1 MRGKLQH
8 LPKPVMRALLAFYR
22 RKRFYE
28 LLRALVAPLLCYG
41 VLALIATH
49 LDRFL
54 FLETPAR
61 LWITGVT
68 GGLSLLVGAASL
80 GAFAWRRVSVSRLA
94 YEMERMLPRA
104 VAERLVTLDDIL
116 AREAAGQAEAGGPR
130 AALIEQLTGETVA
143 LCERTP
149 HAARLARDRRLR
161 RRTRALALLALVWVA
176 LFSMPSYQ
184 FPLMLQRLNFPLRNL
199 SKPSFMR
206 LTVTPESPVVGRGGE
221 VVLQVRVA
229 GDIPRLLQQPMRWLG
244 TDATLCLLATA
255 TGKVDRLAI
264 TGDARPMSRVQSR
277 LFVASRND
285 LQESFSYR
293 VRCGDA
299 QTDIRFARVVS
310 QPRATGVS
318 VRIEPPAYTGLKTAR
333 FEDLRDPVPAFAGS
347 RVQLC
352 FSADQSPLKAVR
364 LISPQD
370 GKILAEPKP
379 DAKTGTYSHEFV
391 MAVPLEMEIVL
402 VNELGFENVERVRVS
417 MTLREDQPPGV
428 RLDYPAGE
436 ITVAQGELVPIQI
449 ELTDDLGLLE
459 GAIGYQI
466 NPDQNAVAPS
476 REIPLPVEVKRLSQS
491 LSATFDL
498 EKADTVPG
506 DDVLLWVR
514 VRDTGGIDERSQPV
528 RLHVTAFAGN
538 ENERRRLAAWRL
550 VAQML
555 ATVEPSAADHTV
567 LGLNEAAYEPI
578 VASAAAQGFAL
589 SSRAAPESLLEFIER
604 EHYFTDSAEAAEDAR
619 LLHGVIA
626 ALLLLP
632 PTPSPHSIESRRTA
646 LRKITDDTLPSLLR
660 ERMARD
666 LVRRALNLR
675 RETLAA
681 VGATEADEWRTR
693 AASDRRVDLLLDAL
707 DSAGADLA
715 ALARTTPSL
724 LRLDDLLAFTRQI
737 SRAGRD
743 LKHADPA
750 RQQAAGRIL
759 CEQID
764 GWIGLLLP
772 SLPDWKG
779 QRTAAREA
787 LGVQYEALREEI
799 YAAGRTPRK
808 ASSSSAIRW
817 VTADAR
823 MVERSPFLGLGER
836 LAAVAP
842 ASAAGVAARTKDA
855 LACETGLLSRM
866 ATDNEFTDWQ
876 AAARVTPTERRLA
889 AALEALDLAAA
900 AAAAAPRA
908 AAAERLRTL
917 NIDDEDATGVEAAL
931 PSAAFGLYPHL
942 PALTSAATAVPE
954 PYDKTL
960 EALAAQTGKL
970 LDALAVLNDP
980 AGAGATA
987 ALSTALGV
995 VEAGLTQ
1002 WEADVLTLSYRL
1014 HLDLTYGDPR
1024 REQTSRLA
1032 AALPSLREALSR
1044 YQVFVPPLLSR
1055 MRSRMRQS
1063 SGPENLAAMTLD
1075 LEDLVRSVNAL
1086 GAGMTRTAKQLRGE
1100 VPAGEASGAAREIRL
1115 YYTAARMLAEADA
1128 PAAVAADFF
1137 VRQPSAAAIVIEERM
1152 SLIRDLR
1159 SRLQEAGDVLQ
1170 TGSAA
1175 SPAFPGAIK
1184 QAIQLAGDF
1193 KQLLTPFAALDADG
1207 AVRASV
1213 TEIIKRAEDLI
1224 RPGRETGPATLAHDK
1239 LLVDELQRKVER
1251 FENQAREM
1259 IARNAPAVPSGWWG
1273 GPAGVWDDAGRRD
1286 AEYARR
1292 RTVIEFDRARRA
1304 AALGFHAVL
1313 TRRDKAGT
1321 PLPDAP
1327 LAGSLFAWRLL
1338 NSSLGEG
1345 AVVRRTVQGKEVP
1358 HDQLVRWLMNE
1369 LDETSKA
1376 LRRADGGARRFL
1388 DPTSRWVESA
1398 KGYLRVGK

>member
-1 MRGKLQH
+1 
-8 LPKPVMRALLAFYR
+8 MRALLAFYR

-130 AALIEQLTGETVA
+130 AALIGQLTGETVA

-161 RRTRALALLALVWVA
+161 RRTGAMALLALVWAA

-221 VVLQVRVA
+221 VVLQVRVV

-244 TDATLCLLATA
+244 TDASLCLLATA

-264 TGDARPMSRVQSR
+264 AGEARPMSRVQSR

-318 VRIEPPAYTGLKTAR
+318 VRVEPPAYTGLKTAR

-347 RVQLC
+347 RVQLG

-391 MAVPLEMEIVL
+391 MADPLEMEIVL

-436 ITVAQGELVPIQI
+436 ITVAQGELVPMQA

-466 NPDQNAVAPS
+466 NPDRNAGAPS

-514 VRDTGGIDERSQPV
+514 VRDSGGSDERSQPV

-567 LGLNEAAYEPI
+567 LGLNEGAYEPI

-604 EHYFTDSAEAAEDAR
+604 EHYFTDSAESAEDAR
-619 LLHGVIA
+619 LLHGVIS

-646 LRKITDDTLPSLLR
+646 LRKIADDTLPSLLR

-681 VGATEADEWRTR
+681 VGATDADERRTR
-693 AASDRRVDLLLDAL
+693 AASDRRVDLLLEAL

-772 SLPDWKG
+772 SLPDWKA
-779 QRTAAREA
+779 QRTAAREG
-787 LGVQYEALREEI
+787 LSGQYEALREEI
-799 YAAGRTPRK
+799 YAAGRLPRK
-808 ASSSSAIRW
+808 ASSSAAIRW
-817 VTADAR
+817 VTVDAR

-855 LACETGLLSRM
+855 LACEASLLSRM
-866 ATDNEFTDWQ
+866 AADNEFADWL
-876 AAARVTPTERRLA
+876 ATARVTPTERRLA
-889 AALEALDLAAA
+889 AALEALDL

-917 NIDDEDATGVEAAL
+917 NIDDEDATGVEAAPL
-931 PSAAFGLYPHL
+931 PATFGLYPHL
-942 PALTSAATAVPE
+942 PALTGAATAVPE

-960 EALAAQTGKL
+960 ETLAAQTGKL

-987 ALSTALGV
+987 ALSSALGA

-1024 REQTSRLA
+1024 REQTVRLA

-1055 MRSRMRQS
+1055 MRNRLRQS
-1063 SGPENLAAMTLD
+1063 SGPENLAAMSLD

-1086 GAGMTRTAKQLRGE
+1086 GAGMTRTAKQWRGE

-1128 PAAVAADFF
+1128 PAVVAADFF
-1137 VRQPSAAAIVIEERM
+1137 ARQPSAAAIVIEERM

-1159 SRLQEAGDVLQ
+1159 NRLREAGDVLQ

-1175 SPAFPGAIK
+1175 NPAFPGAIK
-1184 QAIQLAGDF
+1184 QAIQIAGDF
-1193 KQLLTPFAALDADG
+1193 KQLLAPFAALDADG
-1207 AVRASV
+1207 VVRASV

-1239 LLVDELQRKVER
+1239 LLVDELQRKVEP

-1292 RTVIEFDRARRA
+1292 RTVVEFDRARRA

-1313 TRRDKAGT
+1313 TRRDKTGT

-1327 LAGSLFAWRLL
+1327 LTGSLFAWRLL